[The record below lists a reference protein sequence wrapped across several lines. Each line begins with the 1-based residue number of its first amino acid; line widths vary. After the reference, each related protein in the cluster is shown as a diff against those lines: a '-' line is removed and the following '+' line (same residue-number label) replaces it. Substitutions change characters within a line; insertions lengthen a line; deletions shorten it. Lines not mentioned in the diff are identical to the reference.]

1 MVVLTFN
8 VGAFTYFN
16 TLKCSYASL
25 HPSKAGSYKQPLR
38 RRVVF
43 SKSIVFDQTYNF
55 LNDNDLL
62 SKKQYK
68 ISVLTA
74 KFSRVSMYISFH
86 FIQEQSLLGNTSHLT
101 IFANQPRVS
110 KHLPCLQLNHL
121 M

>member
-1 MVVLTFN
+1 MMVVLTFN

-55 LNDNDLL
+55 LNDDLL
-62 SKKQYK
+62 SKKQ
-68 ISVLTA
+68 SGFRHLHSALTA
-74 KFSRVSMYISFH
+74 MLDATDQWYT
-86 FIQEQSLLGNTSHLT
+86 NMDN
-101 IFANQPRVS
+101 AWPN
-110 KHLPCLQLNHL
+110 
-121 M
+121 